1 MNTFIEE
8 INSPPHI
15 VRINMLSCGFQS
27 VLAVS
32 VRQHGAL
39 RKLKASEVLGVLQI
53 FDGYSRKTQRL
64 GENGWGYFGPYTVP
78 LNVWKASPI
87 SELAEPEV
95 YLSGLKRNGWPAW
108 RRLILQTLQS
118 HQSYTHSSPLSEMVQ
133 GLCVSCESLI
143 PRRPY

>member
-27 VLAVS
+27 VLAVR

-53 FDGYSRKTQRL
+53 FDGCSR
-64 GENGWGYFGPYTVP
+64 
-78 LNVWKASPI
+78 
-87 SELAEPEV
+87 
-95 YLSGLKRNGWPAW
+95 
-108 RRLILQTLQS
+108 
-118 HQSYTHSSPLSEMVQ
+118 
-133 GLCVSCESLI
+133 
-143 PRRPY
+143 